1 MYVAVLP
8 IVEQSFDETSNGAR
22 MMTMSSNTNLTEG
35 RMYEVISVYERR
47 NAAPRTEVQCPGPFT
62 HREACTV
69 VSKFNPSKYVRIL
82 IREIV

>member
-1 MYVAVLP
+1 M
-8 IVEQSFDETSNGAR
+8 
-22 MMTMSSNTNLTEG
+22 SNTTDLTEG
-35 RMYEVISVYERR
+35 LLYEVISAYERR

-82 IREIV
+82 LREIV